1 MIIEKAPGWD
11 WAVTFEW
18 EDGGQDVMSVFGCIM
33 IEEAIKEARYSL
45 DAGGLGYSILATER
59 QSD

>member
-1 MIIEKAPGWD
+1 MKIEKAPGWD

-18 EDGGQDVMSVFGCIM
+18 EDGGQDVMSVFGCIT
-33 IEEAIKEARYSL
+33 IEDAIKEARYSL
-45 DAGGLGYSILATER
+45 DAGGLAYSISAAKR